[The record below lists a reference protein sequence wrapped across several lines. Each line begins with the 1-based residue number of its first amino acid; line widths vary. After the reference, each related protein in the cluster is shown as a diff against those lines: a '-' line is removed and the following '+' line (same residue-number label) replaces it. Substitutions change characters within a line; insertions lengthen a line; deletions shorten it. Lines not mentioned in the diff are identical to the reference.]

1 METIREV
8 ALQAMQF
15 RGVIHFCNGPFA
27 RNGHIWN
34 KKPYWM
40 ANDQTQRGRKNRG
53 YIIHKAKKTSFS
65 FKVPLLCLP
74 SSKVVF
80 VSVTVL
86 CKVSNS
92 FLRQYPLELSL

>member
-1 METIREV
+1 METIKEV
-8 ALQAMQF
+8 SLQDMQF

-34 KKPYWM
+34 KKTLLM
-40 ANDQTQRGRKNRG
+40 ANDQTQGGRKNRG
-53 YIIHKAKKTSFS
+53 YIIHKAKKTSFL

-74 SSKVVF
+74 FSKVVF
-80 VSVTVL
+80 VPVSVL
-86 CKVSNS
+86 CKGPNS